1 VKRATLDA
9 VEHVV
14 IEEVKA
20 PPLGPGEVR
29 VAVEACGICGSD
41 LHMYKGRHPV
51 LRPPLVMGHEFVG
64 RVVERAPDVPAEAD
78 GRRVVAIAGR
88 GCGTCAAC
96 RAGSFNRCGALKVI
110 GGHLPGGLAEQVILP
125 WDQFVP
131 VPDSWPAETA
141 ALVEVAAVAVHT
153 VERYGSVAGRD
164 ALVLGAGPIGLVLVR
179 VLKALGARRVAA
191 ADVNAFR
198 RRMAHAAGA
207 DVVYDLSHPEAESM
221 FRSMWPDGID
231 VAFDC
236 AGRPETVVR
245 GLELTARGG
254 AVVLTAIFE
263 EDARIPMTVLQR
275 GERQLIGVQMYH
287 RYDFEQVIGLVEAG
301 RLDLAGLVT
310 HQFALEDTG
319 AAFALLATPGAEAA
333 KVLVRPRGS

>member
-1 VKRATLDA
+1 MKRATLDR
-9 VEHVV
+9 VEHLV
-14 IEEVKA
+14 IEEVEP

-29 VAVEACGICGSD
+29 VAVEACGVCGSD

-64 RVVERAPDVPAEAD
+64 RVVERAPDVPPEAE

-88 GCGTCAAC
+88 GCGTCPAC
-96 RAGSFNRCGALKVI
+96 RAGSFNRCAALQVI
-110 GGHLPGGLAEQVILP
+110 GGHVPGGLAELVTLP

-131 VPDSWPAETA
+131 VPDAWPAETA
-141 ALVEVAAVAVHT
+141 ALVEVAAVGVHT
-153 VERYGSVAGRD
+153 AERYGSVADRD
-164 ALVLGAGPIGLVLVR
+164 VLVLGAGPIGLVLVR

-191 ADVNAFR
+191 ADVNPFR
-198 RRMAHAAGA
+198 RRMAHEAGA
-207 DVVYDLSHPEAESM
+207 DVVYDLSHPEAEAM
-221 FRSMWPDGID
+221 FRNLWPEGVDA
-231 VAFDC
+231 AFDC

-254 AVVLTAIFE
+254 TVVLTAIFE

-287 RYDFEQVIGLVEAG
+287 RHDFERVIELVETG
-301 RLDLAGLVT
+301 RLDLSGLVT
-310 HQFALEDTG
+310 HRFALEDAP

-333 KVLVRPRGS
+333 KVLVYPGG